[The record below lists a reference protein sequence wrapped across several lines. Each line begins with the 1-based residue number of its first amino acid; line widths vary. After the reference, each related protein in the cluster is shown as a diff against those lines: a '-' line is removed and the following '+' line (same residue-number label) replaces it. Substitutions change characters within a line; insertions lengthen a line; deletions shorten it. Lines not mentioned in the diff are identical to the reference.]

1 MTTLTF
7 TDPNRRDP
15 EKIKQITQEMTQ
27 RFQAID
33 ERLTL
38 EHFDNFVDYGPEI
51 FPHLA
56 QLYWDPRVPNHPMEH
71 FVYYEYVLRLN
82 GRLLYNFTPYSET
95 IGDPFLSSK
104 GIFWQLLEKIDDSLL
119 TIIHDY
125 QIQNLDYWKDLYS
138 EKELQNEIE
147 AIRKRTSKMAEKE
160 PLFPRY
166 MSFVDPKQR
175 NPEAVKKMT
184 AWIAQELHE
193 LDSHLSLTH
202 NDDFI
207 DFGPKEGKFLAE
219 CPYDPEEDDPDDE
232 IRDLPDTEYEIFY
245 DNHSLFTFTPYSL
258 GYGVH
263 GDFWNGGILN
273 IAYLNLS
280 DDFIKAI
287 EKIMNRSSFYNFY
300 YWRKLYSPADFQYEA
315 RKLKEGWGLD

>member
-7 TDPNRRDP
+7 TDPNRRDS

-38 EHFDNFVDYGPEI
+38 EHFDNFVDYGPEV

-125 QIQNLDYWKDLYS
+125 QIQNLAYWKDLYS

-184 AWIAQELHE
+184 NWMAQELQD
-193 LDSHLSLTH
+193 LDPNLTVVH
-202 NDDFI
+202 DDSFI
-207 DFGPKEGKFLAE
+207 DFGPNEGKYLAE
-219 CPYDPEEDDPDDE
+219 FPYDPEEDDPDDD
-232 IRDLPDTEYEIFY
+232 RRGLSDTEYEIFY
-245 DNHSLFTFTPYSL
+245 KNYLLVGFTPYDS
-258 GYGVH
+258 GYGIRK
-263 GDFWNGGILN
+263 DPIRGITTN
-273 IAYLNLS
+273 FSYLGIREVLES
-280 DDFIKAI
+280 DIYIIISTFQL
-287 EKIMNRSSFYNFY
+287 YNFY
-300 YWRKLYSPADFQYEA
+300 YWRKLYSPIDFQNKIK
-315 RKLKEGWGLD
+315 KLKKRSTLD

>member
-1 MTTLTF
+1 MTALIF

-15 EKIKQITQEMTQ
+15 EKIKQITQEMAQ

-38 EHFDNFVDYGPEI
+38 EHFDNFVDYGPEV

-82 GRLLYNFTPYSET
+82 GRLLYNFTPYNET

-104 GIFWQLLEKIDDSLL
+104 GVFWQLLEKIDDSLL

-125 QIQNLDYWKDLYS
+125 QIQNLAYWKDLYS

-315 RKLKEGWGLD
+315 KELKKFWELD

>member
-1 MTTLTF
+1 MTALTF

-38 EHFDNFVDYGPEI
+38 EHFDDFVDYGPEV

-82 GRLLYNFTPYSET
+82 GRLLYNFTPYNET

-104 GIFWQLLEKIDDSLL
+104 GVFWQLLEKIDDSLL

-125 QIQNLDYWKDLYS
+125 QIQNLAYWKDLYS
-138 EKELQNEIE
+138 EKELQNEVE
-147 AIRKRTSKMAEKE
+147 TIRKRTSKMAEKE

-166 MSFVDPKQR
+166 RSFVDPKQR
-175 NPEAVKKMT
+175 NPEVVKK
-184 AWIAQELHE
+184 
-193 LDSHLSLTH
+193 
-202 NDDFI
+202 
-207 DFGPKEGKFLAE
+207 
-219 CPYDPEEDDPDDE
+219 
-232 IRDLPDTEYEIFY
+232 
-245 DNHSLFTFTPYSL
+245 
-258 GYGVH
+258 
-263 GDFWNGGILN
+263 
-273 IAYLNLS
+273 
-280 DDFIKAI
+280 
-287 EKIMNRSSFYNFY
+287 
-300 YWRKLYSPADFQYEA
+300 
-315 RKLKEGWGLD
+315 

>member
-1 MTTLTF
+1 MTALTF

-38 EHFDNFVDYGPEI
+38 EHFDDFVDYGPEV

-71 FVYYEYVLRLN
+71 FVYYEYVLRFN
-82 GRLLYNFTPYSET
+82 NHAHYYITPYSEV
-95 IGDPFLSSK
+95 ISDYFLTGENSYWK
-104 GIFWQLLEKIDDSLL
+104 WLKEINNKLL
-119 TIIHDY
+119 TIIYDY
-125 QIQNLDYWKDLYS
+125 QIQNIGYWKELYS
-138 EKELQNEIE
+138 EKEFQEEVEEIQ
-147 AIRKRTSKMAEKE
+147 KRMPKIVEKSGVKA
-160 PLFPRY
+160 L
-166 MSFVDPKQR
+166 SFVDPKQR
-175 NPEAVKKMT
+175 DPESVKKLTDWM
-184 AWIAQELHE
+184 AQELQD
-193 LDSHLSLTH
+193 LDPHLTLTH
-202 NDDFI
+202 KDDFI
-207 DFGPKEGKFLAE
+207 DFGPDEGKFLAE
-219 CPYDPEEDDPDDE
+219 CPYDPEEDDPTDA
-232 IRDLPDTEYEIFY
+232 RKDLPDTEYEIFY
-245 DNHSLFTFTPYSL
+245 GEYSLFSFTPYSL

-300 YWRKLYSPADFQYEA
+300 YWRKLYSPAKFQREA
-315 RKLKEGWGLD
+315 KELKEFWDLN